1 MITED
6 YCSKEVL
13 ELLKAKGFVE
23 FDGCV
28 THQAAM
34 KWLRD
39 VHSIFISIGNDF
51 REYNWILVNLRDRN
65 EDGDPTAISGL
76 HSCFC
81 RYEEAVDDALKEAM
95 ARI

>member
-28 THQAAM
+28 TH
-34 KWLRD
+34 
-39 VHSIFISIGNDF
+39 
-51 REYNWILVNLRDRN
+51 
-65 EDGDPTAISGL
+65 
-76 HSCFC
+76 
-81 RYEEAVDDALKEAM
+81 
-95 ARI
+95 